1 MVYVRPSVCLS
12 QHGPTAANALLQVC
26 YCAPNGQE
34 ISIDCCSGCMRAVTR
49 DMATSVFGYNNGD
62 FIVKR
67 GWGKIEVEGQQ
78 NWGGR

>member
-1 MVYVRPSVCLS
+1 
-12 QHGPTAANALLQVC
+12 
-26 YCAPNGQE
+26 
-34 ISIDCCSGCMRAVTR
+34 MRAVTR

-67 GWGKIEVEGQQ
+67 GWGKIEVDGQQ